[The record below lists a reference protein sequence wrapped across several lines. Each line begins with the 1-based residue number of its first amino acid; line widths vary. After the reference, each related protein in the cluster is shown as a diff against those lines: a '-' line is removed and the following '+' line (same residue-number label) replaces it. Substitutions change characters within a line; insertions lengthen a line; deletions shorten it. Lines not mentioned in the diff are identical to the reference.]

1 MVGKA
6 GAAVSKGFDGWQ
18 NYYFDPEYDDDEME
32 ECPQCRTYGV
42 YQDTNEF
49 GDGEAGDYVLVFR
62 CANCGYSWL
71 ERIPAYEV
79 VEVELGDF

>member
-1 MVGKA
+1 M
-6 GAAVSKGFDGWQ
+6 SKGFDGWQ
-18 NYYFDPEYDDDEME
+18 NYYFDPEYDDESTGPEPE
-32 ECPQCRTYGV
+32 ECPQCRLHEA

-49 GDGEAGDYVLVFR
+49 GDGETGDDVLVFR

-79 VEVELGDF
+79 VEVELSDF